1 MENYRPDLFYFEWY
15 VDQHGYDAVSA
26 EDLPEGVRRPVLKA
40 PTLPA
45 GQGFYLKRK
54 GGPLRAYRPL
64 DDQPGL
70 ARRFAYLPKTPSAF
84 LEFANEFGFL
94 GAECSEHPD
103 DVEWEEHS
111 PWWHTHV
118 QGFLSIVEGID
129 RDEKHSIASIF
140 NQYVAPDMT
149 VRIEAA
155 TAKRSALQVVPLNLI
170 AAMWLQIAGELTDG
184 TTFRK
189 CDWCPTWFPYGPG
202 TGHRET
208 RRFCSPR
215 CRKASN
221 RYEKGE
227 GQ

>member
-1 MENYRPDLFYFEWY
+1 MSELFHFEWY
-15 VDQHGYDAVSA
+15 VDQDGYEAVSA
-26 EDLPEGVRRPVLKA
+26 EDLPEGVRRPVLQA

-54 GGPLRAYRPL
+54 GGPLRTYRPL
-64 DDQPGL
+64 EEHPALFRQ
-70 ARRFAYLPKTPSAF
+70 FAYLSRTPQAF

-94 GAECSEHPD
+94 GVDCSEHP
-103 DVEWEEHS
+103 ESATWLEHS
-111 PWWHTHV
+111 PYWHTHV
-118 QGFLSIVEGID
+118 QGFLYIVEGID